1 MYDGLKEALDQV
13 RAEEALKERTRA
25 FLWQKT
31 RGYTRS
37 VPPPGRRW
45 IPAAACLLLLTV
57 ALWGGTWLYFTPTME
72 ISVDINPS
80 VELGVNRFDRVI
92 SVDGYNEDG
101 QALARLLNV
110 KYRDCEDAIQQILE
124 TDTVSTLLA
133 NDELLSIAVVG
144 ENDTQTAR
152 VLSQIEGCTAGVEN
166 VSCYA
171 AHAEDVETAHALGL
185 SCGKYRMYQELQAL
199 DPGITVEE
207 VREMTMRELQT
218 LKDRLEAG
226 EDPAGQTGPGTQS
239 GSAAQTGPAVQ
250 GGQAAQAAGNGSS
263 WHHGEGSSGHE
274 QEDCGTGRHG
284 WD

>member
-1 MYDGLKEALDQV
+1 MGMHDALKEAFDQV

-37 VPPPGRRW
+37 APPPGRRW
-45 IPAAACLLLLTV
+45 IPAAACLMLLTV
-57 ALWGGTWLYFTPTME
+57 MLWGGTWLYFTPTME

-80 VELGVNRFDRVI
+80 IELGVNRFDRVI

-101 QALARLLNV
+101 QALAQLLDV
-110 KYRDCEDAIQQILE
+110 KYQDFEDAIDRILE
-124 TDTVSTLLA
+124 NETVSTLLSG
-133 NDELLSIAVVG
+133 DGLLSITVVG
-144 ENDTQTAR
+144 EDDAQAAR
-152 VLSQIEGCTAGVEN
+152 VLTRIESCTAGWEN
-166 VSCYA
+166 VCCYA

-199 DPGITVEE
+199 DPDIRVDE
-207 VREMTMRELQT
+207 VRGMTMRELQT
-218 LKDRLEAG
+218 LIDSLAAG
-226 EDPAGQTGPGTQS
+226 EAPAQQTR
-239 GSAAQTGPAVQ
+239 PAFQ
-250 GGQAAQAAGNGSS
+250 GDTAAQAAGNGGNG
-263 WHHGEGSSGHE
+263 HHGEGGSGRG

>member
-1 MYDGLKEALDQV
+1 MYDGLKEAFDQV

-37 VPPPGRRW
+37 APPPGRRW
-45 IPAAACLLLLTV
+45 IPAAACLMLLTV
-57 ALWGGTWLYFTPTME
+57 MLWGGTWLYFTPTME

-80 VELGVNRFDRVI
+80 IELGVNRFDRVI

-101 QALARLLNV
+101 QALAQLLDV
-110 KYRDCEDAIQQILE
+110 KYQGFEDAIDRILE
-124 TDTVSTLLA
+124 NETVSTLLSG
-133 NDELLSIAVVG
+133 DGLLSITVVG
-144 ENDTQTAR
+144 EDDAQAAR
-152 VLSQIEGCTAGVEN
+152 VLTRIESCTAGWEN
-166 VSCYA
+166 VCCYA

-199 DPGITVEE
+199 DPDIRVDE
-207 VREMTMRELQT
+207 VRGMTMRELQT
-218 LKDRLEAG
+218 LIDSLAAG
-226 EDPAGQTGPGTQS
+226 E
-239 GSAAQTGPAVQ
+239 GPAQQTRPAFQ
-250 GGQAAQAAGNGSS
+250 GDTAAQAAGNGGSG
-263 WHHGEGSSGHE
+263 HHGEGGSGRG

>member
-1 MYDGLKEALDQV
+1 MGMYDGLKEAFDQV

-37 VPPPGRRW
+37 APPPGRRW
-45 IPAAACLLLLTV
+45 IPTAACLMLLTV
-57 ALWGGTWLYFTPTME
+57 MLWGGTWLYFTPTME

-80 VELGVNRFDRVI
+80 IELGVNRFDRVI

-101 QALARLLNV
+101 QALAQLLDV
-110 KYRDCEDAIQQILE
+110 KYQDFEDAIDRILE
-124 TDTVSTLLA
+124 NETVSTLLSG
-133 NDELLSIAVVG
+133 DGLLSITVVG
-144 ENDTQTAR
+144 EDDAQAAR
-152 VLSQIEGCTAGVEN
+152 VLTRIESCTAGREN
-166 VSCYA
+166 VCCYA

-199 DPGITVEE
+199 DPDIRVDE
-207 VREMTMRELQT
+207 VRGMTMRELQT
-218 LKDRLEAG
+218 LIDSLAAG
-226 EDPAGQTGPGTQS
+226 EAPAQQTRPAFQGDT
-239 GSAAQTGPAVQ
+239 AAQV
-250 GGQAAQAAGNGSS
+250 AGNGGSG
-263 WHHGEGSSGHE
+263 HHGEGGSGRE